1 MRAVVS
7 ILVIGVLAAGAGS
20 GCGDGGSS
28 DDGGGGSTGG
38 GGSGGPSGTLTA
50 SCTGAIGVGL
60 PGLAVCEEVTG
71 LTSAEVTD
79 FQMTCAA
86 SADGGATVTFAQ
98 GPCSHTNALGGC
110 RTTQQGRTVTGWY
123 YATAGITQAQ
133 IQQLCAQG
141 GLTFVAP

>member
-1 MRAVVS
+1 MPVA
-7 ILVIGVLAAGAGS
+7 LLAIALLAASAGAGCS
-20 GCGDGGSS
+20 GGSS
-28 DDGGGGSTGG
+28 NNDGGGGSTGS
-38 GGSGGPSGTLTA
+38 GGSGGGSGTLTA

-71 LTSAEVTD
+71 LTSAEVTE

-98 GPCSHTNALGGC
+98 GPCSRTNALGGC
-110 RTTQQGRTVTGWY
+110 RTTEQGHMVTIWY
-123 YATAGITQAQ
+123 SATTGFTQAQ
-133 IQQLCAQG
+133 IQQLCAQA

>member
-1 MRAVVS
+1 MVVA
-7 ILVIGVLAAGAGS
+7 LLAIGLLAAGAGAGCS
-20 GCGDGGSS
+20 GGSGSNDGGA
-28 DDGGGGSTGG
+28 GGSTGS

-50 SCTGAIGVGL
+50 SCTGSIGVGL

-71 LTSAEVTD
+71 LTSAEVTQ

-98 GPCSHTNALGGC
+98 GPCSRANALGGC
-110 RTTQQGRTVTGWY
+110 RTTEQGHTVTIWY
-123 YATAGITQAQ
+123 SATTGITQAQ
-133 IQQLCAQG
+133 IQQLCAQA

>member
-1 MRAVVS
+1 MRAVMS
-7 ILVIGVLAAGAGS
+7 ILAIGFLAASAGG
-20 GCGDGGSS
+20 GCGGSS
-28 DDGGGGSTGG
+28 GSNDGGGSTGS
-38 GGSGGPSGTLTA
+38 GGSGGPPGTLTV

-60 PGLAVCEEVTG
+60 PGLAVCEEVSG
-71 LTSAEVTD
+71 LTAAEVTE

-123 YATAGITQAQ
+123 YATTGITPAQ
-133 IQQLCAQG
+133 IQQLCAQT
-141 GLTFVAP
+141 GLTYVAP